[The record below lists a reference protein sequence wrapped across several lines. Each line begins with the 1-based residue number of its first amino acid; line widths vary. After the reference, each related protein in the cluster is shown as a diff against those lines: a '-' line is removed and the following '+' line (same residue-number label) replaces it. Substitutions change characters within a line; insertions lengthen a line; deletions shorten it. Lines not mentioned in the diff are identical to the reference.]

1 MTVTGS
7 QEIIMNTLKFQK
19 FYEGDPVK
27 IMCIIDDMTSKELIG
42 KRSIIEEVD
51 DLPNGDYNYTLADGT
66 YIHEEELEFDVPRAV
81 IQRLKQ

>member
-1 MTVTGS
+1 
-7 QEIIMNTLKFQK
+7 MNTLKFQK

-27 IMCIIDDMTSKELIG
+27 IMCIIDMTSKELIG